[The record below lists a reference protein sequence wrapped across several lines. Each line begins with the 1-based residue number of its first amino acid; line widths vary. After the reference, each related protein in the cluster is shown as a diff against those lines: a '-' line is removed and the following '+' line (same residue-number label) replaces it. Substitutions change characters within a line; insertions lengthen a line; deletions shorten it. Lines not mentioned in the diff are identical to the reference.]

1 MKKVL
6 ALALLSLITTGVSAE
21 NKRDSLNKNKPVFTV
36 VKENKITVLRIK
48 VAAARV
54 GITQH

>member
-6 ALALLSLITTGVSAE
+6 ALALLALITTGVSAE

-36 VKENKITVLRIK
+36 FK
-48 VAAARV
+48 
-54 GITQH
+54 